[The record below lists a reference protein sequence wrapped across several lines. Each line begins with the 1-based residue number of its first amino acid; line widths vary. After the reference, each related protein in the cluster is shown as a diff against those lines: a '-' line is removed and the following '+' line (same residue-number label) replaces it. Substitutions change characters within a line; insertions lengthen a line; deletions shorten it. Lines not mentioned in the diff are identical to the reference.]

1 MYLFGYGSLINI
13 TSAQKSFKRKLKQED
28 LIPVSIKGYEKI
40 WNSIEYIQ
48 FADKIKIN
56 GVFLN
61 LEKNNLKKTN
71 GILIKITDEELK
83 TLKIREK
90 NYSCISIKANDVEGY
105 SLDEDVIAFMTTKK
119 DRIAT
124 NASENCFIASKYID
138 ILTNSFNVYS
148 NDFVLEYKKSL
159 STFPFPLKTGTYSFC
174 DPLQHK
180 IAREGIQ

>member
-13 TSAQKSFKRKLKQED
+13 TSAQKSFKRKLQQED
-28 LIPVSIKGYEKI
+28 LIPVSIKGYAKI
-40 WNSIEYIQ
+40 WNAIEYIQ
-48 FADKIKIN
+48 FDNKSDIN

-61 LEKNNLKKTN
+61 LEIHSDKKTN
-71 GILIKITDEELK
+71 GVLIKITDEELK

-90 NYSCISIKANDVEGY
+90 NYSCITIKANDVQGY
-105 SLDEDVIAFMTTKK
+105 TLTEDVIAFMTTKK

-124 NASENCFIASKYID
+124 DTTVNCIIASQYID

-148 NDFVLEYKKSL
+148 DDFVSEYKKCL
-159 STFPFPLKTGTYSFC
+159 RAFPFPLKKGKYSFS

>member
-28 LIPVSIKGYEKI
+28 LIPVTIKGYEKI

-61 LEKNNLKKTN
+61 LEINNLKKTN

-124 NASENCFIASKYID
+124 NTSKNCFIASKYID
-138 ILTNSFNVYS
+138 ILTSSFNVYS
-148 NDFVLEYKKSL
+148 NDFVLEYKKTL
-159 STFPFPLKTGTYSFC
+159 STFPFPLKTGMYSFC

>member
-28 LIPVSIKGYEKI
+28 LIPVSIKGYKKI
-40 WNSIEYIQ
+40 WNAIEYIQ
-48 FADKIKIN
+48 FADNIKIN

-61 LEKNNLKKTN
+61 LEKNDFNKTN
-71 GILIKITDEELK
+71 GVLIKITDEELK

-90 NYSCISIKANDVEGY
+90 NYACITIKAKDVEGY
-105 SLDEDVIAFMTTKK
+105 CLNEDVIAFMTIKK

-124 NASENCFIASKYID
+124 NTTKNCFIASKYID
-138 ILTNSFNVYS
+138 ILTSSFNVYS
-148 NDFVLEYKKSL
+148 DDFVLEYQKCL
-159 STFPFPLKTGTYSFC
+159 STFPFALKTGTYSFS

-180 IAREGIQ
+180 IARDGIK